1 MKTIAMSGLRAG
13 DRPGSAPQLRFHDE
27 LRKGN
32 AALSNRDIDR
42 ILYGSRTAPE
52 MQIPRHGITFQP

>member
-13 DRPGSAPQLRFHDE
+13 DRPGSAPRLRFHDE

-42 ILYGSRTAPE
+42 ILYGS
-52 MQIPRHGITFQP
+52 